1 MAVSTSFYG
10 AKLEPLFIKY
20 CSSSSSSSF
29 SYVTTHLSFLGR
41 NRKSFVQCK
50 KGSIIRCE
58 ASSSDNANS
67 VSALQQLK
75 TSAAD
80 SKFSLNLL

>member
-20 CSSSSSSSF
+20 CSSSSSSL

-80 SKFSLNLL
+80 SKDFLNLL

>member
-20 CSSSSSSSF
+20 CSSSSSSL

>member
-1 MAVSTSFYG
+1 MAISTSFYG

-20 CSSSSSSSF
+20 CSSSSSSL

>member
-1 MAVSTSFYG
+1 MAISTSFYG

-20 CSSSSSSSF
+20 CSSSSSSSIY
-29 SYVTTHLSFLGR
+29 YVTTHLSFFGR
-41 NRKSFVQCK
+41 NKKSLV
-50 KGSIIRCE
+50 RCE
-58 ASSSDNANS
+58 ASSDNANS